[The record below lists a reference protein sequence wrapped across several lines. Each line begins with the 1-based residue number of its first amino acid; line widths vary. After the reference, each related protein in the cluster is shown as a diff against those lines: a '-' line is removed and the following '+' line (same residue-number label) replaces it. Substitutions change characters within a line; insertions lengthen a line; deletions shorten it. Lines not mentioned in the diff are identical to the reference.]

1 MRGEIILWN
10 SYFGFVITFIAVFTL
25 VPYLT
30 SLITSWLG
38 HLSKIVLVD
47 NLGNNSQL
55 VIGGLGVIIHE
66 LGHAIFAYLFG
77 HQVTHVQLLNTNY
90 KQSGSLGSVDHR
102 WNDRNVY
109 QMLGNFFIG
118 LAPYYMCSI
127 ALYLLQKY
135 LLKAQFSVSSL
146 AQSLNMNMT
155 FSVSMI
161 FDSVLDNLKASFAN
175 ASWGMIIIY
184 IILTIMIASTGYD
197 LSRNDFMTVN
207 KGILP
212 WVVVLLI
219 TGSVLYLM
227 NIRTAVISGAI
238 YFVSFSILFMF
249 HAMISI
255 LLSIVVL
262 KVLGMFNFL

>member
-1 MRGEIILWN
+1 MWN
-10 SYFGFVITFIAVFTL
+10 SYFGFVITFVAIFTL

-30 SLITSWLG
+30 SLVTSWLG
-38 HLSKIVLVD
+38 HLSKIILVD

-55 VIGGLGVIIHE
+55 VVGGLGVIIHE

-90 KQSGSLGSVDHR
+90 RQSGALGSVDHK
-102 WNDRNVY
+102 WNNRNVY

-118 LAPYYMCSI
+118 LAPYYMCSV
-127 ALYLLQKY
+127 ALYLLQKF

-146 AQSLNMNMT
+146 TQSLNT
-155 FSVSMI
+155 STTISVSTL
-161 FDSVLDNLKASFAN
+161 FSSVLDNLKSSFAN
-175 ASWGMIIIY
+175 ASWGMVIVY

-212 WVVVLLI
+212 WVVVLIVL
-219 TGSVLYLM
+219 GSVLYVL
-227 NIRTAVISGAI
+227 NIRTAVISNSI
-238 YFVSFSILFMF
+238 YFVAFSILFMI
-249 HAMISI
+249 HAVISI
-255 LLSIVVL
+255 VLSMVVI
-262 KVLGMFNFL
+262 KILGIFNFI

>member
-1 MRGEIILWN
+1 MWN
-10 SYFGFVITFIAVFTL
+10 NYFGFVITFVAVFTL

-38 HLSKIVLVD
+38 HLSKVILVD

-55 VIGGLGVIIHE
+55 VVGGLGVIIHE
-66 LGHAIFAYLFG
+66 LGHAMFAYLFG
-77 HQVTHVQLLNTNY
+77 HKVTHVQLLNLNY
-90 KQSGSLGSVDHR
+90 RQSGALGSVDHR

-118 LAPYYMCSI
+118 LAPYYMCSM
-127 ALYLLQKY
+127 ALFLLQKY
-135 LLKAQFSVSSL
+135 LLNAQFSISSL
-146 AQSLNMNMT
+146 TQSLNVNT
-155 FSVSMI
+155 TLSASMI
-161 FDSVLDNLKASFAN
+161 FDSVLDNLKSSFAN

-212 WVVVLLI
+212 WVVTLI
-219 TGSVLYLM
+219 VFGSIFYVFNLRTAIISGSV
-227 NIRTAVISGAI
+227 
-238 YFVSFSILFMF
+238 YFIAFSVLFMF
-249 HAMISI
+249 HAI
-255 LLSIVVL
+255 LSIVLSMGVI
-262 KVLGMFNFL
+262 KVLGFFN

>member
-1 MRGEIILWN
+1 MWN
-10 SYFGFVITFIAVFTL
+10 SYFGFVITFVAVFTL

-30 SLITSWLG
+30 SLVVSWLG
-38 HLSKIVLVD
+38 HLSKIILVN

-90 KQSGSLGSVDHR
+90 RQSGSLGSVDHR

-118 LAPYYMCSI
+118 LAPYYMCSL
-127 ALYLLQKY
+127 ALYLLQKF
-135 LLKAQFSVSSL
+135 LLKAQFSVTSL
-146 AQSLNMNMT
+146 EQSLNINMT
-155 FSVSMI
+155 ISLTTI
-161 FDSVLDNLKASFAN
+161 LDSVLDNLKSSFAN
-175 ASWGMIIIY
+175 ASWSMVIIY

-212 WVVVLLI
+212 WVVVLIIL
-219 TGSVLYLM
+219 GSVLYVFNVRM
-227 NIRTAVISGAI
+227 AVMTASI
-238 YFVSFSILFMF
+238 YFVSFSLLFMF
-249 HAMISI
+249 HAIFSI
-255 LLSIVVL
+255 IIAMAVIRI
-262 KVLGMFNFL
+262 LGFFSFI

>member
-1 MRGEIILWN
+1 MWD
-10 SYFGFVITFIAVFTL
+10 SYFGFVITFVAVFTL

-38 HLSKIVLVD
+38 HLSKIILVN

-55 VIGGLGVIIHE
+55 VVGGLGVIIHE

-77 HQVTHVQLLNTNY
+77 HKVTHVQLLNTNY
-90 KQSGSLGSVDHR
+90 RQSGSLGSVDHR

-118 LAPYYMCSI
+118 LAPYYLCSMV
-127 ALYLLQKY
+127 LYLLQKY
-135 LLKAQFSVSSL
+135 LLHAQFSVSSL
-146 AQSLNMNMT
+146 AQSLNINT
-155 FSVSMI
+155 TLSVSMI
-161 FDSVLDNLKASFAN
+161 FDSVLGNLKSSFAN
-175 ASWGMIIIY
+175 ASWGMIIVY

-212 WVVVLLI
+212 WVVVLIVLGSILYVVNFRIQVI
-219 TGSVLYLM
+219 T
-227 NIRTAVISGAI
+227 GAI
-238 YFVSFSILFMF
+238 YFTAFSILFMF
-249 HAMISI
+249 HAIISI
-255 LLSIVVL
+255 LLSMVVI
-262 KVLGMFNFL
+262 KILGFVNFI

>member
-1 MRGEIILWN
+1 MWN
-10 SYFGFVITFIAVFTL
+10 SYFGFVITFVAIFTL

-30 SLITSWLG
+30 SLIVSWLG
-38 HLSKIVLVD
+38 HLSKIVLVN

-90 KQSGSLGSVDHR
+90 RQSGSLGSVDHR

-127 ALYLLQKY
+127 ALYLLQKF
-135 LLKAQFSVSSL
+135 LLKAQFSVTSL
-146 AQSLNMNMT
+146 TQSLNVNTTISMT
-155 FSVSMI
+155 TI
-161 FDSVLDNLKASFAN
+161 LDSVLDNLKSSFAN
-175 ASWGMIIIY
+175 ASWSMVIIY
-184 IILTIMIASTGYD
+184 VVLTIMIASTGYD

-212 WVVVLLI
+212 WVVVLIIL
-219 TGSVLYLM
+219 GSILYII
-227 NIRTAVISGAI
+227 NVRTAVMTASI
-238 YFVSFSILFMF
+238 YFVSFSLLFMF
-249 HAMISI
+249 HAIISI
-255 LLSIVVL
+255 IIAMAVIRI
-262 KVLGMFNFL
+262 LGFFSFL